1 MKQTRALMGMTI
13 TVEIAGSPAVKT
25 SIDKIFSYFENVE
38 NKFSVF
44 KTTSEM
50 TLVNNGKIKENQW
63 SKEMK
68 LVFVLAEKT
77 KKETNGYFDIVTN
90 DGKYNPS
97 GLVKGWAVHNASKL
111 LLAQGLKNFY
121 VEAGGDIQAHGKNE
135 QSRYWSVGIKNPFNQ
150 EQIVKVLYLKNQG
163 IATSGTY
170 MRGQHIYNP
179 HARNR
184 PLAEIVSISV
194 IGPNV
199 YEADRFATAA
209 FAMGVNGIRFI
220 ESLKGFEGYMIDKNG
235 IGTETSGFEKYNIY
249 DENDENV

>member
-1 MKQTRALMGMTI
+1 MGMTI
-13 TVEIAGSPAVKT
+13 TVEIADNSAAKT

-44 KTTSEM
+44 KTTSEI
-50 TLVNNGKIKENQW
+50 TLINNGKVKESNW
-63 SKEMK
+63 SEDMK
-68 LVFVLAEKT
+68 LVFALAEKT
-77 KKETNGYFDIVTN
+77 KKETNGYFDIVAN

-111 LLAQGLKNFY
+111 LMEQGFKNFY
-121 VEAGGDIQAHGKNE
+121 VEAGGDIQTHGKNE
-135 QSRYWSVGIKNPFNQ
+135 QGRCWSVGIKNPFNQ

-170 MRGQHIYNP
+170 IRGQHIYDP
-179 HARNR
+179 HDRSR
-184 PLAEIVSISV
+184 SLTKIVSTSV

-209 FAMGVNGIRFI
+209 FAMGEKGIRFI
-220 ESLKGFEGYMIDKNG
+220 ENLSGFEGYVIDKNG
-235 IGTETSGFEKYNIY
+235 IGTETSGFEKYNRY
-249 DENDENV
+249 DENV